1 MFYRDS
7 RGDVVGVLCDWDL
20 AASAEDIGTYN
31 PLSIDKSFYETVK
44 SLAFCTEVQSD
55 LTTSNEDDI
64 EDEAPQKRKPRHR
77 TGTVPFMAM
86 DLLQHDE
93 PPVHLYRHDLE
104 SFFWVLVYFVAT
116 HDPARHT
123 IGHIDQWTDRDL
135 WAVGHAK
142 ADFLTHP
149 PNQDLIARRMDSRY
163 QPIWSEALWPL
174 GRKFAHLYLDHFT
187 EQDRRID
194 YVVAKVKGKEKDIER
209 IGSELKAIAE
219 KRSKRVELNDFLN
232 ALY

>member
-20 AASAEDIGTYN
+20 AASAEDIGTYD

-86 DLLQHDE
+86 DLLQHEE
-93 PPVHLYRHDLE
+93 PPMHLYRHDLE

-116 HDPARHT
+116 HNPARHT
-123 IGHIDQWTDRDL
+123 IGRIDQWNNGDL
-135 WAVGHAK
+135 LAVGHAK
-142 ADFLTHP
+142 ADFLTYP
-149 PNQDLIARRMDSRY
+149 PTQNLIKTRMDSRY
-163 QPIWSEALWPL
+163 KPIWLKTLWPL
-174 GRKFAHLYLDHFT
+174 ACKLDDLHADYFIEQNRKRQYVRARAEGR
-187 EQDRRID
+187 
-194 YVVAKVKGKEKDIER
+194 EKDVTR
-209 IGSELKAIAE
+209 ISKELKAIAE
-219 KRSKRVELNDFLN
+219 KRSKGIELNDFLN